1 MECVPGVGVGREPSE
16 ARRALAEDHRDG
28 EQPVGFLVTG

>member
-1 MECVPGVGVGREPSE
+1 MILMECVPGVGVGREPSE

-28 EQPVGFLVTG
+28 E